1 MEKKTTIFIADD
13 HPVFRKG
20 LIDIIK
26 EEKSF
31 ELIGESSDGENA
43 FETIMRSSPDIAILD
58 INMPKLSGFEVVKL
72 MKKNDVKTKIIFL
85 TMHKEDE
92 ILNKA
97 LELEVT
103 GYILKEC
110 AVDDIIECIN
120 YVNEGQTYIS
130 PAISNIILKHN
141 KLKSAYK
148 SSFEKLTPME
158 KKILYFIADGN
169 TSQEIADKLFIS
181 IRTVEN
187 HRENIC
193 KKLELHGVNS
203 LIKFAFDHKHLF

>member
-1 MEKKTTIFIADD
+1 MEKKTRIFIADD

-20 LIDIIK
+20 LIDIIS

-31 ELIGESSDGENA
+31 ELIGEASDGKNA
-43 FETIMRSSPDIAILD
+43 IQEILKSLPDIAILD
-58 INMPKLSGFEVVKL
+58 INMPELSGFDVVRMLNKH
-72 MKKNDVKTKIIFL
+72 DVKTKIIFL
-85 TMHKEDE
+85 TMYKEDE

-97 LELEVT
+97 LELEVS

-120 YVNEGQTYIS
+120 YVNQGHTYIS

-141 KLKSAYK
+141 KLKSTYK
-148 SSFEKLTPME
+148 NSFEKLTPME
-158 KKILYFIADGN
+158 KRILSFIADGSS
-169 TSQEIADKLFIS
+169 SQEIADKLFIS

-193 KKLELHGVNS
+193 KKLELRGVNS
-203 LIKFAFDHKHLF
+203 LLKFALDHKHLF